1 MTHDATNH
9 RMAFCQAPWPLS
21 ACPEFY
27 EFRREAQCSIYDIR
41 RMGKKEPVTVF
52 GRRLRQ
58 ARRRIGI
65 PQDVLGVEIGLD
77 ETTASAR
84 ISRYES
90 GVHEPAFEIA
100 EKLAKV
106 LKVPTVY
113 LYCDNDELAEFL
125 LTWQYLNR
133 ADKKEIGY
141 IVENRL
147 VSKGLLGK
155 QT

>member
-1 MTHDATNH
+1 MKC
-9 RMAFCQAPWPLS
+9 RFVKRIWWFVAPS
-21 ACPEFY
+21 EFY
-27 EFRREAQCSIYDIR
+27 EFRREAQCQIYDIR
-41 RMGKKEPVTVF
+41 RMGKKEPITVF

-58 ARRRIGI
+58 ARRRVGI

-90 GVHEPAFEIA
+90 GVHEPPFEIA
-100 EKLAKV
+100 QKLAKV
-106 LKVPTVY
+106 LKVSTAY

-125 LTWQYLNR
+125 LAWQYLIR

-147 VSKGLLGK
+147 FSKGLLGK
-155 QT
+155 K

>member
-1 MTHDATNH
+1 
-9 RMAFCQAPWPLS
+9 
-21 ACPEFY
+21 
-27 EFRREAQCSIYDIR
+27 
-41 RMGKKEPVTVF
+41 MGKKEPVTVF

-58 ARRRIGI
+58 ARQRVGI
-65 PQDVLGVEIGLD
+65 PQDALGVEIGLD

-100 EKLAKV
+100 QKLAKV
-106 LKVPTVY
+106 LMVPTVY

-147 VSKGLLGK
+147 LSKRRLEK
-155 QT
+155 KS